1 LGFGLVMTQSR
12 TGWLFLAVLLLWW
25 FAGRRYLRLR
35 AQPVIAGL
43 ALFGVGVWAWAPLN
57 ELLLLAQP
65 QASLGGRADS
75 ELRLGVWRALLEA
88 VGNAPW
94 FGWGWNQV
102 PVAQLSVAFE
112 HDAGHRAFHNAHNLL
127 LDLAIWVGLPLALL
141 IVSLCVYW
149 LTRQARRC
157 DDGARWALLLAIG
170 AIGVHAMTEY
180 PLNYAYFLLT
190 LGLLAGTLQGSV
202 PVGPTWRAPRGSFLL
217 PWSACLGMLV
227 WTGAE
232 YMKVEESTRDIR
244 LLLSGIGIDK
254 VSHVPPPQTRLLD
267 AWREYHRFRITP
279 ARRGMSAEELAWVRN
294 VAQRHPYPSTLVR
307 YALATGLNGHAE
319 ESLRVL
325 TAICNI
331 HDSKSCA
338 QARDLWRSAQQQY
351 PELAAINMP

>member
-1 LGFGLVMTQSR
+1 
-12 TGWLFLAVLLLWW
+12 
-25 FAGRRYLRLR
+25 
-35 AQPVIAGL
+35 
-43 ALFGVGVWAWAPLN
+43 
-57 ELLLLAQP
+57 
-65 QASLGGRADS
+65 
-75 ELRLGVWRALLEA
+75 
-88 VGNAPW
+88 
-94 FGWGWNQV
+94 
-102 PVAQLSVAFE
+102 
-112 HDAGHRAFHNAHNLL
+112 
-127 LDLAIWVGLPLALL
+127 
-141 IVSLCVYW
+141 
-149 LTRQARRC
+149 
-157 DDGARWALLLAIG
+157 
-170 AIGVHAMTEY
+170 
-180 PLNYAYFLLT
+180 
-190 LGLLAGTLQGSV
+190 
-202 PVGPTWRAPRGSFLL
+202 
-217 PWSACLGMLV
+217 MLV